1 MFDRINHEEKT
12 LGHSLISSDFDFPY
26 NINNSILEKNQSH
39 DLEFVPLKTINKEE
53 DIFPKLFS
61 DISKTK
67 VKTPKK
73 NEKKKKK
80 NRKYSNTKKE
90 EKEKKTL
97 IKKKRGRRRKSEFS
111 GIHNKFSDDNLRRKC
126 KHILINELQ
135 IFINNKIKEIY
146 NNKIGEG
153 LFIKQLFSMNQKQKS
168 NANILFNRQFLNKT
182 LKDIF
187 SEKLSTRY
195 TIIPLDYNKLLI
207 ESLINEPDDEK
218 RNFFQNLFNITFIQ
232 SLRHF
237 RGSEIIP
244 ELIGLNGL
252 DKIKE
257 KYNLEDEYYKTLLY
271 YFNKYEDIINNRR
284 IRRYNKKE

>member
-1 MFDRINHEEKT
+1 MKIK
-12 LGHSLISSDFDFPY
+12 
-26 NINNSILEKNQSH
+26 
-39 DLEFVPLKTINKEE
+39 
-53 DIFPKLFS
+53 
-61 DISKTK
+61 
-67 VKTPKK
+67 
-73 NEKKKKK
+73 
-80 NRKYSNTKKE
+80 
-90 EKEKKTL
+90 KEKKTL

-153 LFIKQLFSMNQKQKS
+153 LFVKQLFSMNQKQKS

-207 ESLINEPDDEK
+207 VSLINEPDDEK